1 MSALIIDGRTVSD
14 SLKQKIRDQIR
25 GLATRGIYPKLT
37 AVLVGEDPASKV
49 YIRNKEKACVETGIA
64 HETIRLPETTSEKEL
79 RQIIERLNHDAS
91 VSGILVQLP
100 LPKHISEKTII
111 NAMRPEKDVDC
122 FHPYNVGQLMLGD
135 AVFAPCTPAGVME
148 LLNYYQIDPAGRHA
162 VIVGRSNIV
171 GKPLA
176 NLLVQKAKGANAVV
190 TLCHTGAKDL
200 SQFTRQADILIAAV
214 GKPRVITAD
223 MVKPGAV
230 VIDVGINRID
240 DPSAQSGSRLVG
252 DVDFESVKAIASAIT
267 PVPGGVGLMT
277 VAVLMQNTVR
287 AAELLVRNNNL

>member
-1 MSALIIDGRTVSD
+1 LSALIIDGRTVSD

-25 GLATRGIYPKLT
+25 GLATRGIHPKLT

-64 HETIRLPETTSEKEL
+64 HETLRLPETTGEKEL

-148 LLNYYQIDPAGRHA
+148 LLHYYQIDPAGRHA

-200 SQFTRQADILIAAV
+200 SQYTRQADILIAAV

-252 DVDFESVKAIASAIT
+252 DVDFESVKEIASAIT